1 MNLTEK
7 NKLLDAAR
15 ETALRNPCCGYS
27 HFTVG
32 AAFLTKSESKCEAK
46 SEAKCETEC
55 DAKCEAK
62 SEAKSEQKIYTGF
75 NVENYGIQSICAE
88 RTGAVSAMV
97 DGVKPLDFEAVAI
110 VGKRIDDESA
120 SFVKTLPCGYCRQF
134 LLEYAGPDLNVITC
148 DGDGNIS
155 EYRLGDL
162 LPEAFSEF

>member
-32 AAFLTKSESKCEAK
+32 AAFLTKSEAK
-46 SEAKCETEC
+46 SETE
-55 DAKCEAK
+55 CEAK

>member
-32 AAFLTKSESKCEAK
+32 AAFLTKRESKCEAK
-46 SEAKCETEC
+46 SEAKSETEC
-55 DAKCEAK
+55 EDK

-120 SFVKTLPCGYCRQF
+120 SFVPRIPVGSRF
-134 LLEYAGPDLNVITC
+134 LEASVKETVPQPQ
-148 DGDGNIS
+148 
-155 EYRLGDL
+155 L
-162 LPEAFSEF
+162 LKQSPLSN

>member
-1 MNLTEK
+1 MNLTDK

-15 ETALRNPCCGYS
+15 EIALRNPCCGYS

-32 AAFLTKSESKCEAK
+32 AAFLTKSS
-46 SEAKCETEC
+46 S
-55 DAKCEAK
+55 
-62 SEAKSEQKIYTGF
+62 KIYRGF
-75 NVENYGIQSICAE
+75 NVENFGIQSICAE
-88 RTGAVSAMV
+88 RTGAVSAMA

-110 VGKRIDDESA
+110 VGKRIDDKSKA
-120 SFVKTLPCGYCRQF
+120 FAKTLPCGYCRQF